1 MLMAGQDFECAV
13 AIAVES
19 LIAAFS
25 SLDARGIA
33 RLMRTL
39 NVK

>member
-13 AIAVES
+13 ATAAES
-19 LIAAFS
+19 LLAVFS
-25 SLDARGIA
+25 SLDP
-33 RLMRTL
+33 L